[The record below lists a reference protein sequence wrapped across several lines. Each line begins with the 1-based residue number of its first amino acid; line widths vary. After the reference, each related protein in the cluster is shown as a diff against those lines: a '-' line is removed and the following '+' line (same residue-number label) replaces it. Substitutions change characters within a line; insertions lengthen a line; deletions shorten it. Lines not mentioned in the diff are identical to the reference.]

1 LTVALQRNVRVTL
14 WPEGHR
20 QVYKDYLKELFAG
33 LNVREP
39 QRSRLAEIKAAQ
51 LERAAQRPV
60 QIGGEIRYL
69 IPEIPRYLD
78 PIDLAEAIRLE
89 QERADD
95 AASQLEERF
104 GVDSDAM
111 RRNMAGLSER
121 QLFELELFRVP
132 DLPVIEL
139 KVGRGDADYRS
150 LEEGLSVGQRCTA
163 LLSMILLESDAPL
176 LIDQPEDD
184 LDNQFI
190 FDQIVAT
197 LRHEKERRQF
207 LIATHNANIPVS
219 GDADLIT
226 VLQADDRSGRISDGG
241 AGSIDSPSVREYVTR
256 ILEGGCAAFRIR
268 KEKYGRMIEA

>member
-1 LTVALQRNVRVTL
+1 
-14 WPEGHR
+14 
-20 QVYKDYLKELFAG
+20 
-33 LNVREP
+33 
-39 QRSRLAEIKAAQ
+39 
-51 LERAAQRPV
+51 
-60 QIGGEIRYL
+60 
-69 IPEIPRYLD
+69 
-78 PIDLAEAIRLE
+78 
-89 QERADD
+89 
-95 AASQLEERF
+95 
-104 GVDSDAM
+104 
-111 RRNMAGLSER
+111 
-121 QLFELELFRVP
+121 
-132 DLPVIEL
+132 
-139 KVGRGDADYRS
+139 
-150 LEEGLSVGQRCTA
+150 
-163 LLSMILLESDAPL
+163 MILLESDAPL

-190 FDQIVAT
+190 FEQIVAT